1 MSLPSSLTGKRIVI
15 TRPKAQAAALAD
27 KLAALGAEPIIFPTI
42 QIAPVDDYA
51 PLDAAL
57 GQLGQYQWIV
67 FTSANAVAI
76 FWERLGGHLP
86 ATVPVA
92 AASPIWPAPLQFAAV
107 GPATAR
113 ALEKRGASAKFVP
126 DEYVAE
132 ALAAGLGDV
141 AGQRILLPHAELA
154 REALAAELRRRG
166 ATVDEIAIYRTLP
179 AAPDP
184 AGLAE
189 LRRGVDAITFTS
201 ASAARNF
208 ALMAGGAA
216 FAGSPAIVAC
226 IGPVTAAAARQ
237 SGLPVDVV
245 AAEYTF
251 DGLVAALAK
260 HFGQAQQKEN

>member
-1 MSLPSSLTGKRIVI
+1 MTPGLPLAGKRIAI
-15 TRPKAQAAALAD
+15 TRPMAQAAALAD
-27 KLAALGAEPIIFPTI
+27 KLAALGAWPIIFPTI

-57 GQLGQYQWIV
+57 RQLDQYQWIV

-76 FWERLGGHLP
+76 FWERLRRHLP
-86 ATVPVA
+86 ARVPA
-92 AASPIWPAPLQFAAV
+92 AGGFTGLVPAALQFAAV

-113 ALEKRGASAKFVP
+113 ALEKHGASAKIVP

-141 AGQRILLPHAELA
+141 AGRRILLPHAELA
-154 REALAAELRRRG
+154 RDALADELRRRG

-184 AGLAE
+184 RSLAE
-189 LRRGVDAITFTS
+189 LKRGVDAITFTS

-208 ALMAGGAA
+208 ALVIAGETLASG
-216 FAGSPAIVAC
+216 PAIIAC
-226 IGPVTAAAARQ
+226 IGPVTAAAAKQ
-237 SGLPVDVV
+237 AGWPAGVV
-245 AAEYTF
+245 AAEYTL
-251 DGLVAALAK
+251 DGLVAALAE
-260 HFGQAQQKEN
+260 HFGQA